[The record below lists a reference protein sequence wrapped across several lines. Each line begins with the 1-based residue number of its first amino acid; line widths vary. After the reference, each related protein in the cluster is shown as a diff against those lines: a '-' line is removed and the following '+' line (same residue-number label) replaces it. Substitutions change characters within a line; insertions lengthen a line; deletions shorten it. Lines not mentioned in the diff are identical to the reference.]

1 MEKRNKQRAEQIS
14 NLLIAAVM
22 TTVFLALAWDSLLGA
37 SVIFTLAAC
46 YTFLMFR
53 EVIQS
58 GRASAVMFLAI
69 FLIFFS
75 LIAVEDQ
82 LGIPAPGSWFLGL
95 TVGGIAGLYGWSEK
109 RTGTKVN
116 RKPERTGKGDLEF
129 TGGRRL
135 AVINAAC
142 AAVLLGMGVAHF
154 VLQAPTA
161 AVGAVFAGATL
172 GGWALFRFPLSLKGR
187 NLLLWVIPIEFFL
200 LIFLAGNTDHPA
212 LPYVWAY
219 GALGGILLGGRYW
232 SGPRLGQP
240 RPPFNVSA
248 KTPRKRKPKP
258 RTQRKQKQAL

>member
-1 MEKRNKQRAEQIS
+1 
-14 NLLIAAVM
+14 M
-22 TTVFLALAWDSLLGA
+22 TSVFLALAWDSLLGA

-69 FLIFFS
+69 SDL
-75 LIAVEDQ
+75 LLAHRRRGARDPGA
-82 LGIPAPGSWFLGL
+82 GIMVPRPHGRRNRRPVRLPG
-95 TVGGIAGLYGWSEK
+95 K

-116 RKPERTGKGDLEF
+116 RKPERTGKGDLDF

-172 GGWALFRFPLSLKGR
+172 AGR
-187 NLLLWVIPIEFFL
+187 AFS
-200 LIFLAGNTDHPA
+200 GS
-212 LPYVWAY
+212 
-219 GALGGILLGGRYW
+219 RYH
-232 SGPRLGQP
+232 
-240 RPPFNVSA
+240 
-248 KTPRKRKPKP
+248 
-258 RTQRKQKQAL
+258 